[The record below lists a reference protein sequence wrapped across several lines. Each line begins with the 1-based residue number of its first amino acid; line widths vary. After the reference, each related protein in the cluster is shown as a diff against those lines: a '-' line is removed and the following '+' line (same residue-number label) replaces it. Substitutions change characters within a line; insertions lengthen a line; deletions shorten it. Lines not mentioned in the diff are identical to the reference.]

1 MRFDVL
7 LSCAAA
13 LALSGCCVS
22 LDIIP
27 ETLPDGA
34 EGQAYSQAL
43 AATGQPPLRW
53 RVASG
58 ALPAGLTLDEDTG
71 VLSGTPTESGSFAF
85 TVEVADG
92 STVPARGQAP
102 YLLTIIAKL
111 TIDKGKLPNQIEG
124 SEYEQTLSADG
135 QGPWTWAVTSGKLP
149 AGLALGQ
156 TTGIVAGTPTTPGVY
171 NFTITVTDSSTPQRL
186 GQQAYSVTI
195 IDRLQITPQPL
206 PHGIVDEDYSQTLAT
221 DGQGTPVWSITKGS
235 LPPELSLDPDTGII
249 SGTPTQAGTYNVT
262 VQAAD
267 SESTPP
273 ARGTVF
279 YTVAV
284 YDPLTIGAT
293 LPTARAEEFY
303 SETFDVTGGLPPYQ
317 YDGSQLNL
325 PGSLSFDEQTGTV
338 SGTPLQGH
346 AGTRQLQLT
355 VTDSADP
362 PQTTTAF
369 VTLRIQPLAVEI
381 TTEAQHTVEVDES
394 FTLQLEAINGLAPY
408 TWKITQGVL
417 PPGEGK
423 STPRL
428 DATTG
433 EISGKPTEVGTWIFT
448 VQVTDDDTPSSTDSK
463 ELTIEVEE

>member
-1 MRFDVL
+1 MRFDVF

-13 LALSGCCVS
+13 LTLSGCCVS

-27 ETLPDGA
+27 EALPDGA

-43 AATGQPPLRW
+43 TATGQPPLRW
-53 RVASG
+53 SVASG
-58 ALPAGLTLDEDTG
+58 ALPAGLTLDKTAG
-71 VLSGTPTESGSFAF
+71 VLAGTPTESGSFAF

-102 YLLTIIAKL
+102 YLLTI
-111 TIDKGKLPNQIEG
+111 DKGKLPNQLQG

-135 QGPWTWAVTSGKLP
+135 QGPWTWSVSAGQLP
-149 AGLALGQ
+149 TGLTLGQ

-186 GQQAYSVTI
+186 GQKAYSVTI
-195 IDRLQITPQPL
+195 IDKLDITPQTL

-221 DGQGTPVWSITKGS
+221 DGQGTPVWSVTNGS
-235 LPPELSLDPDTGII
+235 LPPGLSLDQDTGVI
-249 SGTPTQAGTYNVT
+249 SGTPTEAGTFNVT
-262 VQAAD
+262 VKAAD
-267 SESTPP
+267 NESTPP
-273 ARGTVF
+273 ARGTAF
-279 YTVAV
+279 CSIAI

-293 LPTARAEEFY
+293 LPTARAEEPY
-303 SETFDVTGGLPPYQ
+303 SETFDVAGGLPPYQ

-362 PQTTTAF
+362 PQTTTHF
-369 VTLRIQPLAVEI
+369 VTLRIQPLAVQI
-381 TTEAQHTVEVDES
+381 TTEAQHTIKVDES
-394 FTLQLEAINGLAPY
+394 FTLQLEAMYGLLPY

-417 PPGEGK
+417 PPGDGK

-428 DATTG
+428 DTTTG
-433 EISGKPTEVGTWIFT
+433 EISGTPTEVGSWTFT
-448 VQVTDDDTPSSTDSK
+448 VQVTDDDVPSSTDTK
-463 ELTIEVEE
+463 ELTIDVEE